1 MPELKAVSFLL
12 AIIIFGGVLTGCQ
25 KANAQYIH
33 KPGFEL
39 ASDAAFM
46 VDVNTNDIIYE
57 KNADKLIYPA
67 ALTQML
73 TALVAMEQTQDLST
87 EVTVPDGFAAPK
99 GSENSSIGNVSG
111 GETFTMQDL
120 LHCII
125 MNTDN
130 TAATLIAQTVGS
142 DINGFISRLNEKAKA
157 LGTKSTNFINP
168 TGIHDTHNYTTAR
181 DMAAI
186 AATAAS
192 SATYMEIAS
201 KTDYSF
207 DARKN
212 QGSRSITS
220 NLSILTAS
228 GEYPDGVKAIKFS
241 ADEETGSSLV
251 CVLEQ
256 DGLKIVAILMGA
268 PYSADGTAVYADM
281 KKLLGW
287 ASSTCVLAVPPE
299 SGDTILTVGVSG
311 NFNVKEL
318 PLKTEKHLSDLLP
331 KKAQLKDIQL
341 FCCIPAGIN
350 KPVNSGDVLGKADI
364 IYNGQK
370 TNSVNL
376 LAVGSVK
383 EVGKS
388 GSVSDTLL
396 VIGIVFLSLFL
407 LLLVIRQI
415 NIIRYRKKRQR
426 ALEQRHR
433 QMRRELEQGGGK
445 PPARRK

>member
-1 MPELKAVSFLL
+1 MKAVSFQLALIILL
-12 AIIIFGGVLTGCQ
+12 SALTGCQ
-25 KANAQYIH
+25 KANAQYTH
-33 KPGFEL
+33 TPGFEL
-39 ASDAAFM
+39 SSEAAFL

-57 KNADKLIYPA
+57 KNADKLMYPA

-73 TALVAMEQTQDLST
+73 TAQVAMEKTQDLNT
-87 EVTVPDGFAAPK
+87 EVIVPDSFSALQ
-99 GSENSSIGNVSG
+99 GSENSPIGNAAG
-111 GETFTMQDL
+111 GETFIMQDL

-130 TAATLIAQTVGS
+130 TAATLIAQTAGGG
-142 DINGFISRLNEKAKA
+142 DINSFISLLNEKAKA

-186 AATAAS
+186 AAAAAS
-192 SATYMEIAS
+192 NTAYMEIAS
-201 KTDYSF
+201 KTAYTF
-207 DARKN
+207 ATEN
-212 QGSRSITS
+212 QSSRNITS
-220 NLSILTAS
+220 NLSILSTP
-228 GEYPDGVKAIKFS
+228 GEYPAGAKEIKFS
-241 ADEETGSSLV
+241 TGEDTGSSLV
-251 CVLEQ
+251 CLLEQ
-256 DGLKIVAILMGA
+256 DGLKIVAVLMGA
-268 PYSADGTAVYADM
+268 PYSADGGAVYADM

-318 PLKTEKHLSDLLP
+318 PLKTEKSLNDLLP

-341 FCCIPAGIN
+341 FCNIPAGIN

-364 IYNGQK
+364 IYNGKK

-376 LAVGSVK
+376 LAIGSVA
-383 EVGKS
+383 EAGTS
-388 GSVSDTLL
+388 SSVPDILL
-396 VIGIVFLSLFL
+396 VVGIIFLSLFL
-407 LLLVIRQI
+407 LLLIIRQI

-433 QMRRELEQGGGK
+433 QMRRELEQGTGK
-445 PPARRK
+445 PPVRRKY